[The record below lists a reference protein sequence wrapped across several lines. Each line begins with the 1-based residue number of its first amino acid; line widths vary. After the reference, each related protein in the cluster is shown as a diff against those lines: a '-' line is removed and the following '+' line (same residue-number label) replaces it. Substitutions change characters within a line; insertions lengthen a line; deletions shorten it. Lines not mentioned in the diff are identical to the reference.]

1 MWKTKHDLQISS
13 KKHQVSEEHD
23 SLIKMSPG
31 PGLCLVLKFNCEC
44 GTRCVINKCHHFE

>member
-31 PGLCLVLKFNCEC
+31 PGLCLVLKFNYEC